1 MAEKKTAN
9 KPENEPAIEPEFKA
23 PEYVTIK
30 IPRER
35 KDQEDKVVWVNNDRY
50 IIKRGVPVEVP
61 IAVAKVLDHEERML
75 DKIYEFESAHAQ

>member
-1 MAEKKTAN
+1 MAEKKPAE
-9 KPENEPAIEPEFKA
+9 KPEIKKEKKPET
-23 PEYVTIK
+23 VVVK

-35 KDQEDKVVWVNNDRY
+35 KDQEDKVVWVNAKRY

-61 IAVAKVLDHEERML
+61 VAVAKILEHEERML